1 MSSLEQ
7 NDPSLADQGL
17 LFVVAA
23 PSGAGKTSLVN
34 ALLDAEPSLA
44 LSISHTTRDIRPGE
58 TQGREYHFTERSVFE
73 EMIAQGLFLEH
84 ADVFGNLYGTNR
96 QSLSEQRA
104 AGHDVILEI
113 DWQGAAQVRQAFPD
127 ALSIFI
133 LPPSRREL
141 LKRLTSRGQDS
152 ADVIARRTAQATT
165 EIAQHDDFDY
175 LIIND
180 NFDTASADL
189 LAIVRAA
196 RCRRDVVTRRHPA
209 LISDLL
215 NSGPQGDVLP

>member
-1 MSSLEQ
+1 MSSQEQ

-34 ALLDAEPSLA
+34 ALLGAEPSLA

-196 RCRRDVVTRRHPA
+196 RCRSCLLYTSPSPRD
-209 LISDLL
+209 S
-215 NSGPQGDVLP
+215 